1 MAITEE
7 DIDAFQ
13 QFAKQQ
19 IGNAATN
26 LSLQQLL
33 SAWEMKRELEET
45 ADAIR
50 QGISD
55 IEAGKGKP
63 VAQAFA
69 DVRKKLGLVE

>member
-1 MAITEE
+1 MAVTET

-19 IGNAATN
+19 IGNAAGD
-26 LSLQQLL
+26 LSLQQLVN
-33 SAWEMKRELEET
+33 AWEMQRESDGT
-45 ADAIR
+45 AEDIR

-69 DVRKKLGLVE
+69 DVRRKLGTAK